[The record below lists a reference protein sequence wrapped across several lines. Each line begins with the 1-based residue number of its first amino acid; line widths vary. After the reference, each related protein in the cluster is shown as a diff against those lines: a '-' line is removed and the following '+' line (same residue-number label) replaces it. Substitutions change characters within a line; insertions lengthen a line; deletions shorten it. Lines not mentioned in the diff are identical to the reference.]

1 MSFLRFRVKYFL
13 FLPFWNTMTYIIGI
27 LIRKISHNLQK
38 VKVVGDLN
46 FRKNILQFEFITES
60 QRENL
65 VLGLVAIVSVVVA
78 ENATFI
84 PPPPSLRLQIR
95 TWLGPRKHPAHVV
108 PS

>member
-1 MSFLRFRVKYFL
+1 M
-13 FLPFWNTMTYIIGI
+13 
-27 LIRKISHNLQK
+27 RKISHNLKK

-46 FRKNILQFEFITES
+46 MRNILQFEFITES
-60 QRENL
+60 QREYL

-84 PPPPSLRLQIR
+84 PLPPSLRLQIR

>member
-1 MSFLRFRVKYFL
+1 MK
-13 FLPFWNTMTYIIGI
+13 
-27 LIRKISHNLQK
+27 K

-46 FRKNILQFEFITES
+46 IRKNILQFEFITES

-78 ENATFI
+78 ENTTFI
-84 PPPPSLRLQIR
+84 PLPPSLRLQIR

-108 PS
+108 LS

>member
-1 MSFLRFRVKYFL
+1 MFPFSSHLEYYDVYIWNIDTKN
-13 FLPFWNTMTYIIGI
+13 LPQLTEC
-27 LIRKISHNLQK
+27 
-38 VKVVGDLN
+38 KVVGDLN
-46 FRKNILQFEFITES
+46 IRKNILQFEFITES

-78 ENATFI
+78 I
-84 PPPPSLRLQIR
+84 PLPPSLRLQIR

>member
-13 FLPFWNTMTYIIGI
+13 FLPFWNTMMYIFGI
-27 LIRKISHNLQK
+27 LIRKISHNLKK

-46 FRKNILQFEFITES
+46 MRKNILQFEFITES

-78 ENATFI
+78 I
-84 PPPPSLRLQIR
+84 PLPPSLRLQIR
-95 TWLGPRKHPAHVV
+95 TWLDPRKHPAHVV